1 MIEAKTTRSIP
12 SRVLGEIKVSEDSAL
27 DFPSGVL
34 GFPEAHAF
42 VLVSTSREG
51 FYWLQSLDHDTLTFL
66 LVDPFIHLPD
76 FAIHLPDEEMDVL
89 GTEAE
94 EIIVLGIVTLPSN
107 PDAPLTVNLQGPL
120 VINAKRG
127 VGRQLVLDDEAYG
140 LRHPLDVTAAL
151 LAS

>member
-1 MIEAKTTRSIP
+1 MIEANTTRSVP
-12 SRVLGEIKVSEDSAL
+12 SRVLGEVKVSEDSAL
-27 DFPSGVL
+27 DFPGGVL

-42 VLVSTSREG
+42 ALVSTSREG

-66 LVDPFIHLPD
+66 LVDPFLHIPD
-76 FAIHLPDEEMDVL
+76 FSIHLPDEEMGVL
-89 GTEAE
+89 GTDAG
-94 EIIVLGIVTLPSN
+94 EIVVLGIVTLPAN

-127 VGRQLVLDDEAYG
+127 VGRQLVLDNDAYG
-140 LRHPLDVTAAL
+140 LRHPLDITAAL

>member
-1 MIEAKTTRSIP
+1 MASKEKRVVP
-12 SRVLGEIKVSEDSAL
+12 SRVLGDVPVSEDSAIA
-27 DFPSGVL
+27 FPSGLL
-34 GFPEAHAF
+34 GFPEATSF

-76 FAIHLPDEEMDVL
+76 FSIHLPDEEMGIL

-94 EIIVLGIVTLPSN
+94 SIVVLGIVTLPAN
-107 PDAPLTVNLQGPL
+107 PEASLTVNLQGPL

-127 VGRQLVLDDEAYG
+127 VGRQLVVDG
-140 LRHPLDVTAAL
+140 HGFNVRHPLNITAAL